1 MTDLYV
7 QNPAALAG
15 QPKLTIGNYVEE
27 NGILVPRR
35 FASLDEALDSGVP
48 FIMRSEHTAEYA
60 GAAGLLQSYVITEEE
75 LDEARNLIAK
85 KGDKEWDPGLYIYH
99 FLKMARA
106 IVKVEQ
112 GPQAEVERDL
122 IDLRKD
128 EIDSY
133 CRLLNL
139 DNGQFR
145 QGISFSYWEYLGGFN
160 RSIIADSSIS
170 GRYHII
176 TLDPKTKNGLYVC
189 FEDGELTPAS
199 EKLPSMSNKKI
210 GEVIE
215 FYERIRHLGN
225 FDPNH
230 CPVVEFQTVDGV
242 NYFLQYHRTRDFSP
256 ATFRISREREVDE
269 FETDFVRGA
278 TPEEGIV
285 SKVPYF
291 YPKLELKDV
300 DGAYGFHT
308 NSAFGEIRSR
318 MLNLQLFS
326 TPFHHL
332 IRAVANR
339 HVTISG
345 LFNPRI
351 SLRINS
357 LDDFVSQEERLKVE
371 RESIRTGTPS
381 TFSARVISDGR
392 RAFVK
397 RV

>member
-7 QNPAALAG
+7 QNPQTLLG
-15 QPKLTIGNYVEE
+15 QPKATIGNYVEQ

-48 FIMRSEHTAEYA
+48 FIMRSEHQDEYA
-60 GAAGLLQSYVITEEE
+60 GAAGLLQSFVITK
-75 LDEARNLIAK
+75 DEIEVGKRLVK
-85 KGDKEWDPGLYIYH
+85 EYGDKEWSPTTLIH
-99 FLKMARA
+99 HSLKMARA
-106 IVKVEQ
+106 FVKVEQ
-112 GPQAEVERDL
+112 APQVEVEREL
-122 IDLRKD
+122 AEIRKD

-133 CRLLNL
+133 CRILNL
-139 DNGQFR
+139 DNEEFR

-160 RSIIADSSIS
+160 RSIVVDSSVP

-176 TLDPKTKNGLYVC
+176 TLDTKTNNNQYVC

-199 EKLPSMSNKKI
+199 EKLPSILNKKI

-225 FDPNH
+225 FDPTH
-230 CPVVEFQTVDGV
+230 CPVVEFQTVNGV

-256 ATFRISREREVDE
+256 STFTISREREEDE

-285 SKVPYF
+285 SKVSYF

-326 TPFHHL
+326 NPFYHL
-332 IRAVANR
+332 IHTSTQG
-339 HVTISG
+339 HVTLSG
-345 LFNPRI
+345 LFNPRV

-371 RESIRTGTPS
+371 KESIRTGTPS
-381 TFSARVISDGR
+381 TFSVRVISDGR
-392 RAFVK
+392 RAYVK
-397 RV
+397 KV